1 MNVIPM
7 RSESTHEAGGTV
19 AGVASAIVSRND
31 DPENLGRVK
40 LKLPWRSDQQ
50 FETDWCRIAMPM
62 AGKDRGTL
70 FLPEVGDEVLVAFDR
85 DDIRYPY
92 VLGQLWSSV
101 DKPPAHQ
108 ASSKKNDLR
117 IIRTRK
123 GHMITFDDNT
133 SKGRIRIELSD
144 GKRIEIDDDGI
155 TIDDKANSLT
165 MKSAGGSITLEA
177 SQTLTLKAPTIDIQA
192 SGQLTANCTGPTTIK
207 GSMVEIN

>member
-1 MNVIPM
+1 MNVSPM

-31 DPENLGRVK
+31 DPDNLGRVK
-40 LKLPWRSDQQ
+40 LKLPWRSENN
-50 FETDWCRIAMPM
+50 FETEWCRIAVPM

-92 VLGQLWSSV
+92 VLGQLWSSA
-101 DKPPAHQ
+101 DKPPAHD

-123 GHMITFDDNT
+123 GHMITFDDNA
-133 SKGRIRIELSD
+133 SKGRLCIELND

-155 TIDDKANSLT
+155 VIDDTVNTLT

-177 SQTLTLKAPTIDIQA
+177 SQAITLKAPTIDIQA
-192 SGQLTANCTGPTTIK
+192 TTKLTANCSGPTTIK
-207 GSMVEIN
+207 GAMVEIN